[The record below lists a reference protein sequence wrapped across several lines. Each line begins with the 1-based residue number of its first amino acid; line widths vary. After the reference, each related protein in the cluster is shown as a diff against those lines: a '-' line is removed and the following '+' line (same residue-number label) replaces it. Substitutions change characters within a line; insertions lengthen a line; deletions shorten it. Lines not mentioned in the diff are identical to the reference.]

1 MRVRARVRVTVRV
14 RVRGKGRGAGEG
26 GGAGALERD
35 GVRDLLEGGEVAR
48 LAWDGVKVRA
58 IGLGLGL

>member
-1 MRVRARVRVTVRV
+1 M
-14 RVRGKGRGAGEG
+14 GKGRGAGEG

-48 LAWDGVKVRA
+48 LAWDRVKVRA
-58 IGLGLGL
+58 RARARAIGEVARLGL